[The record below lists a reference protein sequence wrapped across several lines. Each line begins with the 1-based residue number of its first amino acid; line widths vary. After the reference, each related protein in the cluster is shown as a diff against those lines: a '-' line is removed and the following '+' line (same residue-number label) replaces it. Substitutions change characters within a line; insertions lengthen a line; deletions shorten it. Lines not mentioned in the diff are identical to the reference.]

1 MAGRGP
7 AELQRSVADTHTQL
21 IPSYAGCAGSF
32 RVWSLRIPGVFPVI
46 FASRRIFI
54 PSLCTQGTNL
64 WLRLVP
70 LLPPVCGLR
79 PWGVPVSCE
88 SRNQTVGPEIGGL
101 LAFPLNYI
109 SVVSMSTNRKRT
121 WTVQEVSHFLPEKKS
136 KKAFTHRAAPVV
148 ELQVWVLFWWCTSL
162 FNTLS
167 QGS

>member
-1 MAGRGP
+1 MCGADGGKGPSRAAAKRGRH
-7 AELQRSVADTHTQL
+7 THSWSPL
-21 IPSYAGCAGSF
+21 MCCAGSF
-32 RVWSLRIPGVFPVI
+32 RVWSLRIPGVFPVFPVI

-148 ELQVWVLFWWCTSL
+148 ELQVWVLF
-162 FNTLS
+162 
-167 QGS
+167 